1 MMECFPL
8 ITPLDEYKKNE
19 NQEKVNV
26 VYTQT
31 FIGNNIKDGE

>member
-8 ITPLDEYKKNE
+8 ISLLDEYKKNE
-19 NQEKVNV
+19 TLEKVNV

-31 FIGNNIKDGE
+31 FIGNNIKDWK